1 MTVVLLTT
9 VSYNCA
15 PVMAQPEQLFAQ
27 GDISDGNQ
35 SVTPEEMEQCM
46 DAWDSST
53 QMSHR
58 EWAQSCRR
66 TLRLQR
72 HEKADKR
79 RTDANAFGTSTAETH
94 IA

>member
-1 MTVVLLTT
+1 MAVVLLTT

-15 PVMAQPEQLFAQ
+15 PVMAQPEQPFAQ
-27 GDISDGNQ
+27 EDIPDGNQ

-66 TLRLQR
+66 TLRESWQQDINPI
-72 HEKADKR
+72 EEYTPPKKR
-79 RTDANAFGTSTAETH
+79 GPGKPE
-94 IA
+94 